1 MSRAVKSSG
10 FAYFVYFA
18 VVPPSRPGTKTAPNC
33 TLLGLF
39 ISRNPWK
46 QRTFDQE
53 LHLFPTSDLRPLAC
67 AICPPVPLL
76 LSALFFVPEGYG
88 RLRKATEGY
97 GRIFAQATADPALT
111 MTGPTVQRLLNP
123 PVSRIS
129 CISRLLCS
137 RLSLLCALCFLLFKA
152 FRPNAP

>member
-10 FAYFVYFA
+10 
-18 VVPPSRPGTKTAPNC
+18 SRIS
-33 TLLGLF
+33 F
-39 ISRNPWK
+39 ISR
-46 QRTFDQE
+46 
-53 LHLFPTSDLRPLAC
+53 LFLRPGREPKLHQIAHC
-67 AICPPVPLL
+67 WASSFHGTLGNKGLPTRNCTFSGLC
-76 LSALFFVPEGYG
+76 SSDG

-97 GRIFAQATADPALT
+97 GRPRKAMDAYLRKPPADPALT
-111 MTGPTVQRLLNP
+111 MTGPPVQRLLNP

-152 FRPNAP
+152 FQT